1 MAELPAKASW
11 GLRSP
16 RPTQRGTG
24 PSEAGGGE
32 PGQAVAEGGRP
43 APMRGGRDGGAT
55 SPKGRQQVVIESDR
69 QVRGAIHVPWR
80 DVTTRE
86 PWACSGLRNT

>member
-1 MAELPAKASW
+1 MVAELPAKASW

-55 SPKGRQQVVIESDR
+55 SLKGRQQVVIESDR
-69 QVRGAIHVPWR
+69 QVRGAMSLGE
-80 DVTTRE
+80 T
-86 PWACSGLRNT
+86 